1 MKPSDTTDNAGASNV
16 DRQNTNRPGS
26 ADHIIAMGPDILK
39 AEDGRFFFSSEEA
52 GKLAFAESSKISVAT
67 NGGGS
72 IVATWASPE
81 LELPEWVEAVSLRS
95 LFGTVSEEL
104 FWTAG
109 KAYQFAHW
117 DRTHRFCGV
126 CGSPTR
132 LDCRE
137 VMRSCVSCGK
147 TVYPRISPAIITA
160 VVRDGKLLL
169 AHNAQRSHTFY
180 SVLAGFVEPGET
192 LEECVVRE
200 VKEETGI
207 TCGSVTYMGSQPW
220 PFPDSL
226 MIAFTASHVS
236 GEIEVDGV
244 EIDHAYWCDPHNL
257 PTVPPPPSV
266 ARRLIQWFVETYG

>member
-1 MKPSDTTDNAGASNV
+1 MNRSDDSDDTRTTNTHGTSNAG
-16 DRQNTNRPGS
+16 
-26 ADHIIAMGPDILK
+26 HIIAMGPDILC
-39 AEDGRFFFSSEEA
+39 AEDGRFRFTAEEA
-52 GKLAFAESSKISVAT
+52 RKLAFPDSAAISVT
-67 NGGGS
+67 TDGVEPL
-72 IVATWASPE
+72 VATWASPE
-81 LELPEWVEAVSLRS
+81 QDLPEWVEAVSLRS
-95 LFGTVSEEL
+95 LFGTVSDEQ

-132 LDCRE
+132 LDSRE

-169 AHNAQRSHTFY
+169 AHNAQRAHPFY

-207 TCGSVTYMGSQPW
+207 TCGSVTYMASQPW

-236 GEIEVDGV
+236 GEIEVDGI
-244 EIDHAYWCDPHNL
+244 EIDHAYWCDPHDL

-266 ARRLIQWFVETYG
+266 ARRLINWFVETYG